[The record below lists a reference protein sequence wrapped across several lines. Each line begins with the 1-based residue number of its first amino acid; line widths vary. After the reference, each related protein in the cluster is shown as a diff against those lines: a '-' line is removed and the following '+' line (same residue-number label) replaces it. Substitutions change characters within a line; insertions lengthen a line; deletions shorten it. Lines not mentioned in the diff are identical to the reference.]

1 MCRLM
6 LDELMELL
14 IQLKQLLDLY
24 LFVDAEFGRAQAK
37 DMLQHLWAGPT
48 SNASVDIVQGRYYV
62 EVHSVG
68 VTKGSAMERILGEI
82 VLQNKSITTPIDYV
96 LCIGNFLGKDE
107 DIYTFFEPELTKK
120 TKKVSSTVV
129 A

>member
-1 MCRLM
+1 MQSDLDWTSPLRPVFRM
-6 LDELMELL
+6 LNLGE
-14 IQLKQLLDLY
+14 LKQKICCNTCGLDQPLMHQWI
-24 LFVDAEFGRAQAK
+24 LSKG
-37 DMLQHLWAGPT
+37 
-48 SNASVDIVQGRYYV
+48 YYV

>member
-1 MCRLM
+1 
-6 LDELMELL
+6 
-14 IQLKQLLDLY
+14 
-24 LFVDAEFGRAQAK
+24 
-37 DMLQHLWAGPT
+37 MLQHLWAGPT
-48 SNASVDIVQGRYYV
+48 SNASVDIVQGRYYI

-68 VTKGSAMERILGEI
+68 VTKCNGAYPLR
-82 VLQNKSITTPIDYV
+82 NKIENMSITTPIDYV

>member
-1 MCRLM
+1 MV
-6 LDELMELL
+6 
-14 IQLKQLLDLY
+14 
-24 LFVDAEFGRAQAK
+24 FVNQNFKNQHYAEFGRAQAK

-68 VTKGSAMERILGEI
+68 VTKGSSMERILGEI

-96 LCIGNFLGKDE
+96 LCIGNFLGK
-107 DIYTFFEPELTKK
+107 
-120 TKKVSSTVV
+120 VSFLCNQMLIIQFYFHGF
-129 A
+129 

>member
-1 MCRLM
+1 
-6 LDELMELL
+6 
-14 IQLKQLLDLY
+14 
-24 LFVDAEFGRAQAK
+24 
-37 DMLQHLWAGPT
+37 MLQHLWAGPT

-120 TKKVSSTVV
+120 TKKVSPTVV

>member
-1 MCRLM
+1 M
-6 LDELMELL
+6 
-14 IQLKQLLDLY
+14 
-24 LFVDAEFGRAQAK
+24 DAEFGRAQAK

-48 SNASVDIVQGRYYV
+48 SNASVDIVQGRYYI

-82 VLQNKSITTPIDYV
+82 VLQNMSITTPIDYV

-107 DIYTFFEPELTKK
+107 DIYTFFKPELTKK
-120 TKKVSSTVV
+120 TKKVTSTVV

>member
-1 MCRLM
+1 
-6 LDELMELL
+6 
-14 IQLKQLLDLY
+14 
-24 LFVDAEFGRAQAK
+24 
-37 DMLQHLWAGPT
+37 MLQHLWAGPT

-96 LCIGNFLGKDE
+96 LCIVNQENQEGVIDRCCVKGEAYFSVAIGNTHTKASYFLD
-107 DIYTFFEPELTKK
+107 
-120 TKKVSSTVV
+120 SSNDVV
-129 A
+129 QLIHRLCTQRN